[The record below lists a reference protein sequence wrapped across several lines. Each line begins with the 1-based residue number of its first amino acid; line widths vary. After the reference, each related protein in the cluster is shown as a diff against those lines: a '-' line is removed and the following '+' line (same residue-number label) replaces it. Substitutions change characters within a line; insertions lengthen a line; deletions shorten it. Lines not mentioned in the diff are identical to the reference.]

1 MFLCSLKEKS
11 QDITKVKFKNYQ
23 CTKVNENSQL
33 ERIANNFISSIF
45 KSVIEKYRK
54 GKEISSNNASLLV
67 KKQNNKII
75 VLNFVNAP
83 FNEAKNEFMNSKNKS
98 RNILNKKY
106 FKNHKSLS
114 ISSNNKVIN
123 ETKDKNIEISFVKSE
138 YNISN
143 KNKKIFKA
151 NSNISCETNVST
163 FDKEN
168 KYVKSFNTSNK
179 KKGNKINIQ
188 SDLVLSNRCT
198 QFILQREKK

>member
-1 MFLCSLKEKS
+1 M
-11 QDITKVKFKNYQ
+11 
-23 CTKVNENSQL
+23 
-33 ERIANNFISSIF
+33 
-45 KSVIEKYRK
+45 
-54 GKEISSNNASLLV
+54 
-67 KKQNNKII
+67 
-75 VLNFVNAP
+75 
-83 FNEAKNEFMNSKNKS
+83 
-98 RNILNKKY
+98 
-106 FKNHKSLS
+106 
-114 ISSNNKVIN
+114 
-123 ETKDKNIEISFVKSE
+123 KSE

-151 NSNISCETNVST
+151 NSNSSCETNVST